1 MQSSIW
7 ESLDSVRYGTLR
19 TKDPQPWE
27 DSVRYGTLR
36 TKSGRHIL
44 VVFSEIIDIIV
55 SSWKLAVNS
64 QTHTVSPRWSTS
76 LWCGDWMFSVCAVI
90 ETHTVS
96 PCRSTSLWCGDW
108 MFSVCSGSLYWIE
121 CVTGY
126 ALLVRLKVMHV
137 MWNLILLTHI
147 VWCVNQPPG
156 AGNRLPQALCV
167 VSQLCETSLCDQ
179 LLSATENRLR
189 TVGVESAHEL
199 LRTAYNSVCP
209 QPNHELNIRTV
220 VRFLSDF
227 VVSIYS
233 LCIVFPAW
241 CYTEHSI

>member
-1 MQSSIW
+1 
-7 ESLDSVRYGTLR
+7 
-19 TKDPQPWE
+19 
-27 DSVRYGTLR
+27 
-36 TKSGRHIL
+36 
-44 VVFSEIIDIIV
+44 
-55 SSWKLAVNS
+55 
-64 QTHTVSPRWSTS
+64 
-76 LWCGDWMFSVCAVI
+76 MFSVCAVI